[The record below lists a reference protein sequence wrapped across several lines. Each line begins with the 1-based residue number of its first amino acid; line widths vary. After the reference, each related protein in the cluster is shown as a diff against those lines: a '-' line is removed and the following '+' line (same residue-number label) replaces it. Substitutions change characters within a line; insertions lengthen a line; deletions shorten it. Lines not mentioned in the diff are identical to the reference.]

1 MYVVKKVI
9 SHITQPLTY
18 ICSTSFKTGIFP
30 DEMKMAKVIPVN
42 KTVENMEKQIC
53 LVLLEMTE
61 EITNALTIKSLTGMF
76 MSLTKGFDSVN
87 NLLIHILEMY
97 GICGIVLKCNL
108 PALVMS
114 NRIS

>member
-1 MYVVKKVI
+1 
-9 SHITQPLTY
+9 
-18 ICSTSFKTGIFP
+18 
-30 DEMKMAKVIPVN
+30 
-42 KTVENMEKQIC
+42 
-53 LVLLEMTE
+53 
-61 EITNALTIKSLTGMF
+61 